1 MNYFIIRNGQQYG
14 PYTLADLQRYVASGQ
29 ILLTDLA
36 RSEGMSEPVPVSQIV
51 GTVPAPQ
58 AQISASPVIN
68 SAVYSDPPNLHWGL
82 VLLFSLL
89 SCGLFSAGWNLVQAA
104 WMKKVAPDSRALYYY
119 VAGLCVLAAIL
130 FSSFQA
136 TYAHSRHSFG
146 GAMNLVYGI
155 LILVGRFS
163 LRSSLERYYNSVEPV
178 GLSLGPIMTFFFG
191 DIYFQYHLNEIM
203 RRKYASR
210 LGPLSA

>member
-1 MNYFIIRNGQQYG
+1 
-14 PYTLADLQRYVASGQ
+14 
-29 ILLTDLA
+29 
-36 RSEGMSEPVPVSQIV
+36 
-51 GTVPAPQ
+51 
-58 AQISASPVIN
+58 
-68 SAVYSDPPNLHWGL
+68 
-82 VLLFSLL
+82 
-89 SCGLFSAGWNLVQAA
+89 
-104 WMKKVAPDSRALYYY
+104 
-119 VAGLCVLAAIL
+119 
-130 FSSFQA
+130 
-136 TYAHSRHSFG
+136 
-146 GAMNLVYGI
+146 MNLVYGI